1 LEFPKK
7 EGKNRRSIIVGADL
21 HLISNVQIPS
31 LICHK
36 HFTNRLFWQE
46 GDPGLSCFGD
56 GKSYCIN
63 RAYTPEY
70 LRNGIVT
77 PESGIYIPHS
87 HEGDPGLEFDR

>member
-1 LEFPKK
+1 MIPTNFELVEKMHYLTF
-7 EGKNRRSIIVGADL
+7 R
-21 HLISNVQIPS
+21 NVQIPS